1 MRSLVSL
8 AACCSILAPLAAA
21 LHVPAAEAQSDS
33 AIVIRNVTVIDV
45 ESGQRRPGLT
55 VVVSGNRIASVGNLT
70 SGQIPANAKMVDG
83 SGKFLI
89 PGLWDFHVHTAYPGL
104 FSMMSPLYI
113 ANGITGVREMFGIS
127 AGVNAWRGAV
137 ASGTLPGPRIYAAGH
152 ILDGPKPIW
161 PGSASAA
168 TPDDGRRLVDSLKG
182 AGADFIKVYSLLP
195 RDVFLAIAEQ
205 AKAKNI
211 PFAGHVP
218 EAVDYREASNAGQ
231 HTMEHL
237 TGMPI
242 ACSSRE
248 AEFRAARAAALGDQ
262 QAWRRVA
269 AEQGVPI
276 RESYDSKKCAELFA
290 LLKKNMSWQVPTLT
304 VNRNMA
310 YLDDSTMASD
320 PRLKYIP
327 KFLSSTWNPKTDFRL
342 KDRTP
347 AQWQSAKKTYDLQVR
362 MVGEMYKA
370 GVPILAGT
378 DVLNPY
384 CLPGFSLHDEL
395 AYLVGAGLT
404 PLDAIRSATINPAR
418 FLGGADTLGTVA
430 ANKVADLLLLD
441 GDPLVDIRNT
451 SRINAVIANG
461 RLYDRAALNA
471 LLSAAEK
478 FAASTAPPG

>member
-1 MRSLVSL
+1 MRLVLAFLASASLL
-8 AACCSILAPLAAA
+8 ASSVA
-21 LHVPAAEAQSDS
+21 AQSDS
-33 AIVIRNVTVIDV
+33 SLVIRDVTVIDV
-45 ESGQRRPGLT
+45 ESGQRRPGLS
-55 VVVSGNRIASVGNLT
+55 VVVTGNRITRVGSLT
-70 SGQIPANAKMVDG
+70 PGDLPSNARTIDG
-83 SGKFLI
+83 RGKFLI
-89 PGLWDFHVHTAYPGL
+89 PGLWDFHVHSAYPGL
-104 FSMMSPLYI
+104 VNMMSPLYI
-113 ANGITGVREMFGIS
+113 ANGITGAREMFGS
-127 AGVNAWRGAV
+127 TAAVNAWRGAI
-137 ASGTLPGPRIYAAGH
+137 ASGSLPGPRVYAAGH

-168 TPDDGRRLVDSLKG
+168 TPADGRRLVDSLKA

-205 AKAKNI
+205 AKAKSI
-211 PFAGHVP
+211 SFAGHVP

-231 HTMEHL
+231 RTMEHL

-248 AEFRAARAAALGDQ
+248 AEFRAARGAALGDMQ
-262 QAWRRVA
+262 TWRRVA
-269 AEQGVPI
+269 TEQGVPI
-276 RESYDSKKCAELFA
+276 RESYDAKKCAELFA

-327 KFLSSTWNPKTDFRL
+327 KFLSSGWNPKTDFRL
-342 KDRTP
+342 KDRTA

-370 GVPILAGT
+370 GVPMLAGT

-418 FLGGADTLGTVA
+418 LLGAEDTLGTVA
-430 ANKVADLLLLD
+430 QNKVADLLLLD

-451 SRINAVIANG
+451 TRINAVVANG
-461 RLYDRAALNA
+461 RLYDRTALDA

-478 FAASTAPPG
+478 FAASTPPSG